1 MYEVP
6 EVIAIGDAHN
16 LILGQKPFQMSTMDS
31 EGMTNRLDRGMDDI
45 DEADE

>member
-1 MYEVP
+1 MYVAAEV
-6 EVIAIGDAHN
+6 VTIGDAHN

-31 EGMTNRLDRGMDDI
+31 EGITNRLERNMDDI